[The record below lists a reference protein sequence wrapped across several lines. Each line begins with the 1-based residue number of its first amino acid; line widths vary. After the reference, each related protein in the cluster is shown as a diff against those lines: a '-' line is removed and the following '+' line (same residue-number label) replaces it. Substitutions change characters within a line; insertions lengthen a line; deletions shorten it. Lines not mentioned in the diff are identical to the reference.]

1 MVSRIRQSAFFLVS
15 LLSLVF
21 ADSARA
27 DLKGNLIVEVD
38 SLNNQ
43 KGEVCFKLFSGS
55 RGFPDGN
62 ESAIKR
68 QCVKIANNSLIITL
82 NNIPSGSYAVSVF
95 HDLNGDRKLNR
106 NSLGMPTEGYG
117 FSNNPIV
124 SRGVPNYGECVFLVA
139 GSNTRIKINTKY
151 SVGN

>member
-1 MVSRIRQSAFFLVS
+1 MASRIRQSAFFFAT
-15 LLSLVF
+15 LLSLVL
-21 ADSARA
+21 ADNARA

-62 ESAIKR
+62 ENAIKR

-95 HDLNGDRKLNR
+95 HDQNGDRKLNR

-117 FSNNPIV
+117 FSNNPVV
-124 SRGVPNYGECVFLVA
+124 SRGVPNYGQCVFLVA
-139 GSNTRIKINTKY
+139 GANTSIKINMKY

>member
-1 MVSRIRQSAFFLVS
+1 MVSRIRHSGFFFATLFI
-15 LLSLVF
+15 LML

-68 QCVKIANNSLIITL
+68 QCVKNANNPSIITL
-82 NNIPSGSYAVSVF
+82 NNIPFGSYAVSVF
-95 HDLNGDRKLNR
+95 HDINGDRKLNR

-124 SRGVPNYGECVFLVA
+124 SRGVPKYGECIFLVA
-139 GSNTRIKINTKY
+139 GSNTKIKINMKY

>member
-1 MVSRIRQSAFFLVS
+1 MVSRIRQGAFFFAT

-27 DLKGNLIVEVD
+27 DLKGNLIVEAD

-55 RGFPDGN
+55 RGFPNGN

-68 QCVKIANNSLIITL
+68 QCVKIASNSLIITL

-124 SRGVPNYGECVFLVA
+124 SRGVPDYGECVFLVA
-139 GSNTRIKINTKY
+139 GSNTSIKINMKY

>member
-1 MVSRIRQSAFFLVS
+1 MASRIRQGAFFFAT

-21 ADSARA
+21 ADRARA
-27 DLKGNLIVEVD
+27 DLKGNLIIEVD

-62 ESAIKR
+62 ENAIKR
-68 QCVKIANNSLIITL
+68 QCVGVTGNSLTISL
-82 NNIPSGSYAVSVF
+82 KNIPAGSYAVSVF
-95 HDLNGDRKLNR
+95 HDTNGDRKLNR

-124 SRGVPNYGECVFLVA
+124 SRGVPNYGQCVILVA
-139 GSNTRIKINTKY
+139 GSNTSIKINMKY